1 MKLYGML
8 DSPFVRRVAIS
19 LASQQV
25 NFELIQLSVF
35 SSFNEFS
42 QINPVVKAPTLLLED
57 GTYLM
62 DSTLILQ
69 YLEHQQ
75 KLSFFALSAQGYQ
88 LLGLILALAEK
99 AVQYVYETQLREEKL
114 QNPAWKQRVLLQ
126 SEKACQA
133 IEQQIQDYPFY
144 PADQVC
150 ISLAIVWTFIQ
161 NKLTGLIA
169 EVNYPHIT
177 QLQQQMEQTEVFQR
191 YAYPQA

>member
-25 NFELIQLSVF
+25 DFELIQLSVF
-35 SSFNEFS
+35 STFEQFS
-42 QINPVVKAPTLLLED
+42 QINPVVKAPTLLLDD

-75 KLSFFALSAQGYQ
+75 KLNCFALSVQGYQ
-88 LLGLILALAEK
+88 LLGLTLVLVEK
-99 AVQYVYETQLREEKL
+99 AVQYVYETQLRAEEL

-126 SEKACQA
+126 AEKACQA
-133 IEQQIQDYPFY
+133 IEQQIQGYPFH

-161 NKLTGLIA
+161 NKLTGLISQ
-169 EVNYPHIT
+169 ESYPFIT
-177 QLQQQMEQTEVFQR
+177 KLQQQMEHTDVFQR
-191 YAYPQA
+191 YAYPKD

>member
-25 NFELIQLSVF
+25 DFELIQLSVF
-35 SSFNEFS
+35 STFEQFS
-42 QINPVVKAPTLLLED
+42 QINPVVKAPTLLLDD

-75 KLSFFALSAQGYQ
+75 KLSFFALSTQGYQ

-99 AVQYVYETQLREEKL
+99 AVQYVYETQLRGEEL
-114 QNPAWKQRVLLQ
+114 QNPVWKQRVLLQ
-126 SEKACQA
+126 AEKACQA
-133 IEQQIQDYPFY
+133 IEQQLQDYPFNST
-144 PADQVC
+144 DQVY

-169 EVNYPHIT
+169 ETKYPSIT
-177 QLQQQMEQTEVFQR
+177 KLQQQMEQTEIFQH
-191 YAYPQA
+191 YAYPQD

>member
-19 LASQQV
+19 LASQQID
-25 NFELIQLSVF
+25 FELIQLSVF
-35 SSFNEFS
+35 STFNEFS
-42 QINPVVKAPTLLLED
+42 QINPVVKAPTLLLDD

-75 KLSFFALSAQGYQ
+75 KLRCFALSAQGYQ

-99 AVQYVYETQLREEKL
+99 AVQYVYETQLRAEEL
-114 QNPAWKQRVLLQ
+114 QNPTWKKRVLLQ
-126 SEKACQA
+126 AEKACQA
-133 IEQQIQDYPFY
+133 IEQQIQDYPFN
-144 PADQVC
+144 PKDQVC

-161 NKLTGLIA
+161 KKLTGLIA

>member
-19 LASQQV
+19 LASQQID
-25 NFELIQLSVF
+25 FELIQLSVF
-35 SSFNEFS
+35 STFNEFS
-42 QINPVVKAPTLLLED
+42 QINPVVKAPTLLLDD

-69 YLEHQQ
+69 YIEHQQ

-99 AVQYVYETQLREEKL
+99 AVQYVYETQLRAAEL
-114 QNPAWKQRVLLQ
+114 QNPTWKQRVLHQ
-126 SEKACQA
+126 AEKACQA
-133 IEQQIQDYPFY
+133 IEQQLQGYPFH
-144 PADQVC
+144 PEDQVC

-161 NKLTGLIA
+161 KKLTGLIA

>member
-35 SSFNEFS
+35 STFEQFS
-42 QINPVVKAPTLLLED
+42 QINPVVKAPTLLLDD

-75 KLSFFALSAQGYQ
+75 KLNCFALSAQGYQ
-88 LLGLILALAEK
+88 LLGLTLALAEK
-99 AVQYVYETQLREEKL
+99 AVQYVYETQLRREEL

-126 SEKACQA
+126 AEKACQA
-133 IEQQIQDYPFY
+133 IEQQIQGYLFH

-161 NKLTGLIA
+161 NKLTGLISQ
-169 EVNYPHIT
+169 ESYPFIT
-177 QLQQQMEQTEVFQR
+177 KLQQQMEHTDVFQR
-191 YAYPQA
+191 YAYPQD

>member
-25 NFELIQLSVF
+25 DFELIQLSVF
-35 SSFNEFS
+35 STFEQFS
-42 QINPVVKAPTLLLED
+42 QINPVVKAPTLLLDD

-75 KLSFFALSAQGYQ
+75 KLNCFTLSAQGYQ
-88 LLGLILALAEK
+88 LLGLTLALAEK
-99 AVQYVYETQLREEKL
+99 AVQYVYETQLRREEL
-114 QNPAWKQRVLLQ
+114 QNPAWKQRVLDQ
-126 SEKACQA
+126 AEKACQA
-133 IEQQIQDYPFY
+133 IEQQLQDYPFNL
-144 PADQVC
+144 ADQVC

-161 NKLTGLIA
+161 NKLTGLISQKS
-169 EVNYPHIT
+169 YPLIT
-177 QLQQQMEQTEVFQR
+177 KLQQQMEQTEFFER
-191 YAYPQA
+191 YAYPQD

>member
-25 NFELIQLSVF
+25 DFELIQLSVF
-35 SSFNEFS
+35 STFEQFS
-42 QINPVVKAPTLLLED
+42 QINPVVKAPTLLLDD

-75 KLSFFALSAQGYQ
+75 KLNCFVLSAQGYQ
-88 LLGLILALAEK
+88 LLGLTLALAEK
-99 AVQYVYETQLREEKL
+99 AVQYVYETQLRREEL
-114 QNPAWKQRVLLQ
+114 QNPAWKQRVLDQ
-126 SEKACQA
+126 AEKACQA
-133 IEQQIQDYPFY
+133 IEQQLQNYQLN

-161 NKLTGLIA
+161 HKLTGLISQ
-169 EVNYPHIT
+169 ESYPLIT
-177 QLQQQMEQTEVFQR
+177 KLQQQMEQTEFFQR

>member
-42 QINPVVKAPTLLLED
+42 QISPVVKAPTLLLED

-126 SEKACQA
+126 AEKACQA
-133 IEQQIQDYPFY
+133 IEQQIQDYPFH

-169 EVNYPHIT
+169 KVNYPHIT